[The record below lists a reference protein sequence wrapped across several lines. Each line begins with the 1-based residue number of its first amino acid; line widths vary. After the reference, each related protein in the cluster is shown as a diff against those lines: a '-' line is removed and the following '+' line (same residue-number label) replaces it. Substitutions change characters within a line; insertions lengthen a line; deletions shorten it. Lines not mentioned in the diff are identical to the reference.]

1 MSAPL
6 RWGILGTGR
15 IASAFAAA
23 LAETDS
29 GTLVA
34 VASRD
39 QATADRFGEKFGVPH
54 RHAAYE
60 LLLADPDVEAV
71 YIATPH
77 PHHAEWAIRA
87 AEAGKHI
94 LCEKPLT
101 LNHPTAMAVVD
112 AARRNDVFL
121 MEAYMYRC
129 HPQTQRLV
137 DLIRDGAIGQ
147 VRLIQASFSSNS
159 DAAPDSRLRSRA
171 LGGGGI
177 LDIGG
182 YCTSMA
188 RLIAGAASG
197 RTESLD
203 PIEVSAVGQLG
214 ETGVD
219 EYSAAVLKFPNGV
232 LAQVSTGIGVSQEN
246 AVRVYGTEGSITV
259 PSPWFAG
266 EGSRSVIH
274 LTTGGE
280 TQVLVEDHPKSA

>member
-39 QATADRFGEKFGVPH
+39 QATADRFGDKFGVPH

-60 LLLADPDVEAV
+60 LLLADPDVDAV

-77 PHHAEWAIRA
+77 PHHAEWAIRT

-101 LNHPTAMAVVD
+101 LNQPTSMAVVD

-121 MEAYMYRC
+121 MEAFMYRC
-129 HPQTQRLV
+129 HPQTQELV
-137 DLIRDGAIGQ
+137 ALIRGGAIGE
-147 VRLIQASFSSNS
+147 VRLIEATFSFRSGS
-159 DAAPDSRLRSRA
+159 APDSRLYSNA

-177 LDIGG
+177 LD
-182 YCTSMA
+182 
-188 RLIAGAASG
+188 
-197 RTESLD
+197 
-203 PIEVSAVGQLG
+203 
-214 ETGVD
+214 
-219 EYSAAVLKFPNGV
+219 
-232 LAQVSTGIGVSQEN
+232 
-246 AVRVYGTEGSITV
+246 
-259 PSPWFAG
+259 
-266 EGSRSVIH
+266 
-274 LTTGGE
+274 
-280 TQVLVEDHPKSA
+280 